1 KLPYKDPTHL
11 SQQQEPWNRLNS
23 TPTFTSIRRD
33 ACFFDPKIPKDD
45 LDFRLAALY
54 DHHTGAFKN
63 KTEILL
69 HQETIQDMHGSK
81 IHFSGE
87 CFHSPPAPITSRANI
102 RHWINPKKESIHS
115 IQGSIVR
122 MSYLTLLCLTIGQTA
137 LFINQSEQY
146 TFTAYR
152 TTFHSICLLRRKMK
166 KSEEEPKVDRGKER
180 DFSPKNQD
188 LVYPRQALYCVAED
202 DYEVVFLCVHLSND
216 KRAPDPITDEVRCM
230 MYGFGDDQNPYT
242 ESVDILE
249 DLVIEFITEMTHKAM
264 SIGRQ
269 GRVQVEDI
277 VFLIRKDPRKFA
289 RVKDLL
295 TMNEELKRA
304 RKAFDEANYGS

>member
-1 KLPYKDPTHL
+1 MITIKMCEVLFVIAPNQKPALMLLDKKLYIPEGWQAASVADEEEDPTFKEENEEIGGGVEGG
-11 SQQQEPWNRLNS
+11 QGKRKRL
-23 TPTFTSIRRD
+23 F
-33 ACFFDPKIPKDD
+33 
-45 LDFRLAALY
+45 
-54 DHHTGAFKN
+54 
-63 KTEILL
+63 
-69 HQETIQDMHGSK
+69 SK
-81 IHFSGE
+81 E
-87 CFHSPPAPITSRANI
+87 
-102 RHWINPKKESIHS
+102 
-115 IQGSIVR
+115 
-122 MSYLTLLCLTIGQTA
+122 L
-137 LFINQSEQY
+137 
-146 TFTAYR
+146 
-152 TTFHSICLLRRKMK
+152 
-166 KSEEEPKVDRGKER
+166 
-180 DFSPKNQD
+180 
-188 LVYPRQALYCVAED
+188 
-202 DYEVVFLCVHLSND
+202 
-216 KRAPDPITDEVRCM
+216 RCM

>member
-1 KLPYKDPTHL
+1 MCNHGYFFLKVPPAVPKSDAHNSCVASSRIQLDPTPVGVRHSTGCCCCCVL
-11 SQQQEPWNRLNS
+11 ALPLLMADEEDEPGFEEELDDGS
-23 TPTFTSIRRD
+23 GGVD
-33 ACFFDPKIPKDD
+33 A
-45 LDFRLAALY
+45 A
-54 DHHTGAFKN
+54 G
-63 KTEILL
+63 
-69 HQETIQDMHGSK
+69 HG
-81 IHFSGE
+81 
-87 CFHSPPAPITSRANI
+87 
-102 RHWINPKKESIHS
+102 
-115 IQGSIVR
+115 
-122 MSYLTLLCLTIGQTA
+122 
-137 LFINQSEQY
+137 
-146 TFTAYR
+146 
-152 TTFHSICLLRRKMK
+152 RRKRLF
-166 KSEEEPKVDRGKER
+166 SKE
-180 DFSPKNQD
+180 
-188 LVYPRQALYCVAED
+188 L
-202 DYEVVFLCVHLSND
+202 
-216 KRAPDPITDEVRCM
+216 RCM